1 MLSIDEINELERK
14 NEINVKQYNSL
25 LKQYNEV
32 LRLAKEN
39 ADSMEYCCQ
48 ELEKRLEPFQDEYF
62 RGLNEKQI
70 AELAKK
76 SIRLTQY
83 NKKLENCLEEIQKV
97 AKDNLEL
104 GIIIPCGWLEQ
115 KIDEVLN
122 D

>member
-39 ADSMEYCCQ
+39 ADSHEFCLQ
-48 ELEKRLEPFQDEYF
+48 ELECKIEALSREND
-62 RGLNEKQI
+62 
-70 AELAKK
+70 K
-76 SIRLTQY
+76 S
-83 NKKLENCLEEIQKV
+83 KEEIL
-97 AKDNLEL
+97 NLRGKNIQLEQTL
-104 GIIIPCGWLEQ
+104 KTIKETTTNSLKTGILISSGWIEQ
-115 KIDEVLN
+115 KIDEVLKN

>member
-48 ELEKRLEPFQDEYF
+48 ELEKRLEPFQDDYF

-76 SIRLTQY
+76 SIKLTQY
-83 NKKLENCLEEIQKV
+83 NRKLEDCLEEIRKV

-104 GIIIPCGWLEQ
+104 GIIVPGGWLE
-115 KIDEVLN
+115 KMIDEVL
-122 D
+122 DD